1 MEPNLKEA
9 VINLWQE
16 GKSSGQIAE
25 SLNITRNSVMGII
38 HRAKKE
44 GLVLRTG
51 PKTVLIEKN
60 IVKAKPKPI
69 VEEVAVIEFEKPQL
83 PPKPANGKVLEDL
96 RHGDCRYI
104 ISMHDT
110 YGAVYCSDPIERV
123 SYCDAHAKLCYIT
136 PSR

>member
-1 MEPNLKEA
+1 MEPNVKEV
-9 VINLWQE
+9 VISLWQE

-38 HRAKKE
+38 HRAKRD
-44 GLVLRTG
+44 GLSLRSG
-51 PKTVLIEKN
+51 PQTVLKKKAPIKEKLKPA
-60 IVKAKPKPI
+60 VKK
-69 VEEVAVIEFEKPQL
+69 VAVIKVEKPQL
-83 PPKPANGKVLEDL
+83 ETKPKKGKTLDDL

-110 YGAVYCSDPIERV
+110 YGAVYCSDPIEKA